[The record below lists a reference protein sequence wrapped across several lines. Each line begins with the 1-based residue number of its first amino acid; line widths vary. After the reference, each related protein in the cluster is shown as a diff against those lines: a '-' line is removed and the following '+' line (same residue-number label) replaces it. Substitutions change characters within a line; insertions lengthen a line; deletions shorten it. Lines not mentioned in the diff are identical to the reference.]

1 MTTVQGYR
9 MYMKKRHGRKEEGD
23 STHPVAPRG
32 GGSRDN
38 LQHLFTEIEHRW
50 EEACG
55 VGGGFGRVG
64 GRGAG
69 G

>member
-1 MTTVQGYR
+1 MGGKRRETVPTLWLP
-9 MYMKKRHGRKEEGD
+9 EE
-23 STHPVAPRG
+23 VAPETH
-32 GGSRDN
+32 

-55 VGGGFGRVG
+55 GRGGFGRVG
-64 GRGAG
+64 GSGVG